1 MLKKFLNLKKNLS
14 RSTPYSFRTTPF
26 ILSIAFALS
35 VEFDFTTMAFEK
47 PPVLS
52 VLYLTLITPFWLGR
66 IGSWGQDGTVQPQE
80 ENADVCNLKR
90 ALAVGAPRYCVV
102 AEGGAA
108 KCYDRAIVLNPL
120 GFDYGTENH
129 RCCKKQQPPHSHSH
143 LTLLSYSRFASSS
156 LE

>member
-1 MLKKFLNLKKNLS
+1 MFVVFQSILYRKVMTPAAAMSSVANMVRSFILSLFKNLDVKKNFEFNKILS

-80 ENADVCNLKR
+80 ENADVITRGSSPTFVNSN
-90 ALAVGAPRYCVV
+90 AHSPS
-102 AEGGAA
+102 E
-108 KCYDRAIVLNPL
+108 PL
-120 GFDYGTENH
+120 GIV
-129 RCCKKQQPPHSHSH
+129 S
-143 LTLLSYSRFASSS
+143 
-156 LE
+156 

>member
-1 MLKKFLNLKKNLS
+1 MTPAAAMSSVANMVRSFILSLFKNLDVKKNFEFNKILS
-14 RSTPYSFRTTPF
+14 RSTPYSFLTTPF

-80 ENADVCNLKR
+80 ENADVITRGSSPTFVNSNAHSPSEPL
-90 ALAVGAPRYCVV
+90 V
-102 AEGGAA
+102 
-108 KCYDRAIVLNPL
+108 IV
-120 GFDYGTENH
+120 
-129 RCCKKQQPPHSHSH
+129 S
-143 LTLLSYSRFASSS
+143 
-156 LE
+156 

>member
-1 MLKKFLNLKKNLS
+1 MTPAAAMSSAANVVRSLIFVAIFKILNVKKNFEFNKILS

-80 ENADVCNLKR
+80 ENADVITRGSSPTFVNSN
-90 ALAVGAPRYCVV
+90 AHSPS
-102 AEGGAA
+102 E
-108 KCYDRAIVLNPL
+108 PL
-120 GFDYGTENH
+120 GIV
-129 RCCKKQQPPHSHSH
+129 S
-143 LTLLSYSRFASSS
+143 
-156 LE
+156 

>member
-1 MLKKFLNLKKNLS
+1 MLIESLFFRPTLGFSPLRNVGLNVLCEGGKFDFSVHDLKFLRVLKNFEFNKILS
-14 RSTPYSFRTTPF
+14 CSTPYSFLTTPF

-80 ENADVCNLKR
+80 ENADVITRGSSPTFVNSN
-90 ALAVGAPRYCVV
+90 AHSPS
-102 AEGGAA
+102 E
-108 KCYDRAIVLNPL
+108 PL
-120 GFDYGTENH
+120 GIV
-129 RCCKKQQPPHSHSH
+129 S
-143 LTLLSYSRFASSS
+143 
-156 LE
+156 

>member
-1 MLKKFLNLKKNLS
+1 MTIKSFYKPTPQLDAANLVINFQITNVRGGKFDFSVHDLKFLRVLKKIEFNKILS
-14 RSTPYSFRTTPF
+14 RSTPYSFLTTPF

-80 ENADVCNLKR
+80 ENADVITRGSSPTFVNSNAHSPSEPL
-90 ALAVGAPRYCVV
+90 V
-102 AEGGAA
+102 
-108 KCYDRAIVLNPL
+108 IV
-120 GFDYGTENH
+120 
-129 RCCKKQQPPHSHSH
+129 S
-143 LTLLSYSRFASSS
+143 
-156 LE
+156 

>member
-1 MLKKFLNLKKNLS
+1 MTPAAAMSSVANMVRSFILSLFKNLDVKKNFEFNKILS
-14 RSTPYSFRTTPF
+14 RSTPYSFLTTPF

-80 ENADVCNLKR
+80 ENADVITRGSSPTFVNSN
-90 ALAVGAPRYCVV
+90 AHSPS
-102 AEGGAA
+102 E
-108 KCYDRAIVLNPL
+108 PL
-120 GFDYGTENH
+120 GIV
-129 RCCKKQQPPHSHSH
+129 S
-143 LTLLSYSRFASSS
+143 
-156 LE
+156 